1 MSNAYVPGV
10 NFGLAG
16 YRARVANGPSVL
28 LATIFW
34 LLAALCF
41 EEGARNQTYV
51 LFGLG
56 AVLGILGLMIP
67 LSLKVANQWER
78 AVVLRLGKL
87 QAIRGP
93 GVFFII
99 PVIDEVSSWLDQR
112 IQTTEFNAE
121 QALSKDT
128 VPVDVDAVVFWQIHD
143 AERAALEITD
153 YRSAIARVA
162 QTSLR
167 EMVGSSLLSSL
178 LSDRKRGDELLREEI
193 GRKTADWGVT
203 AISVEIR
210 DIGVPTA
217 LQDAMSREAQAQR
230 EAAAR
235 IHLGQAEQQVAIKF
249 VEAAEIYA
257 RSPAALQLRAMNIIY
272 ETTKERGATILM
284 PTAMVDAMNP
294 GGIVALAGLAASQT
308 ARPDDEP
315 QGGAAT
321 PAPAAT
327 GPRASPKRRR

>member
-1 MSNAYVPGV
+1 MSNSYVNGVHMNLPGLRTRGG
-10 NFGLAG
+10 NAPAGLL
-16 YRARVANGPSVL
+16 SVL
-28 LATIFW
+28 VLSAGILIAAQSVRSGIYGLLWVAGFL
-34 LLAALCF
+34 LLAAAL
-41 EEGARNQTYV
+41 
-51 LFGLG
+51 
-56 AVLGILGLMIP
+56 IP
-67 LSLKVANQWER
+67 MSLKMANQWER
-78 AVVLRLGKL
+78 AVVLRMGRL
-87 QAIRGP
+87 QAVRGP
-93 GVFFII
+93 GMFLII
-99 PVIDEVSSWLDQR
+99 PFIDDVSSWLDQR

-143 AERAALEITD
+143 PERAALEITD
-153 YRSAIARVA
+153 YRSAISRVA

-178 LSDRKRGDELLREEI
+178 LSDRKHGDEALREEI

-210 DIGVPTA
+210 DIGVPAA

-235 IHLGQAEQQVAIKF
+235 IHLGQAELAVAQKF
-249 VEAAEIYA
+249 VEAADIYA

-272 ETTKERGATILM
+272 ETTKERGATILI

-294 GGIVALAGLAASQT
+294 GGLLGLVQAAKPPVA
-308 ARPDDEP
+308 
-315 QGGAAT
+315 
-321 PAPAAT
+321 
-327 GPRASPKRRR
+327 

>member
-1 MSNAYVPGV
+1 MSNPYASV
-10 NFGLAG
+10 NVGSG
-16 YRARVANGPSVL
+16 PRRSARGANAPAVLIFVL
-28 LATIFW
+28 L
-34 LLAALCF
+34 LAL
-41 EEGARNQTYV
+41 GGV
-51 LFGLG
+51 LVAFAAAGG
-56 AVLGILGLMIP
+56 GVAVGVLGFVLAILGLLTPM
-67 LSLKVANQWER
+67 SMKMANQWER

-87 QAIRGP
+87 KSVSGP
-93 GVFFII
+93 GLFFVV
-99 PVIDEVSSWLDQR
+99 PFIDDAGIWLDQR

-121 QALSKDT
+121 RALTKDT

-143 AERAALEITD
+143 PERAALEITD
-153 YRSAIARVA
+153 YLSALSRVA

-178 LSDRKRGDELLREEI
+178 LSDRKQGDEQLKEVI
-193 GRKTADWGVT
+193 GRKTAEWGVT

-210 DIGVPTA
+210 DIVVPDA

-235 IHLGQAEQQVAIKF
+235 IHLGEAERMVAKVF

-257 RSPAALQLRAMNIIY
+257 QSPGAMQLRAMNIIY

-294 GGIVALAGLAASQT
+294 AGLFGLMQAGKAA
-308 ARPDDEP
+308 
-315 QGGAAT
+315 GG
-321 PAPAAT
+321 
-327 GPRASPKRRR
+327 